1 MDWTGLTAGFLT
13 ATFSAGAF
21 LSSAWALKR
30 TKGAT
35 APGMLMN
42 SGLVMGT
49 LAALML
55 VILWDNGLIGCV
67 CRHPLILTG
76 TSVFFALGQAFV
88 FAAQRQIEASR
99 VVPLLGFKLPML
111 ALISALLFKEHIG
124 VCQWLALILTFL
136 AAFILN
142 NAGSR
147 FSFSGIA
154 YVLLGCLSYCVSD
167 LSLTALTRALSTEL
181 NESNLLGALHC
192 TALSYLLV
200 GIIAAI
206 ALCIYRKPMTAQALR
221 NSVPFAVMWITCIVF
236 LTLTFARLGTVHGT
250 ILQNMRGILTIL
262 FTPICI
268 WFGCTALESKLTASL
283 FWRRMVAALMVLASV
298 FIYNLGK

>member
-1 MDWTGLTAGFLT
+1 MDWIGLTTGFLT

-21 LSSAWALKR
+21 LSSAWALKS

-42 SGLVMGT
+42 AGVVMGAI
-49 LAALML
+49 AALML
-55 VILWDNGLIGCV
+55 AVLWKDGIIACV
-67 CRHPLILTG
+67 CRHPLVLAG

-111 ALISALLFKEHIG
+111 ALISALLFKEHVGIF
-124 VCQWLALILTFL
+124 QWLALTLTFL

-142 NAGSR
+142 NAGSS
-147 FSFSGIA
+147 FSVSGIA
-154 YVLLGCLSYCVSD
+154 FVLLGCLSYCVSD
-167 LSLTALTRALSTEL
+167 LSLTAMTNFLGSEL
-181 NESNLLGALHC
+181 NESNMLSALHC
-192 TALSYLLV
+192 TALSYVLV
-200 GIIAAI
+200 GLIAAFG
-206 ALCIYRKPMTAQALR
+206 LCVQRKKFTMQALR
-221 NSVPFAVMWITCIVF
+221 NSVPFAVMWVTCIVF

-268 WFGCTALESKLTASL
+268 WFGCTAIESKLTASL

-298 FIYNLGK
+298 FLYNLGK